1 MSNRKRL
8 LLLMAIMACVAL
20 AVAGLSIWTLYE
32 AAFHERRT
40 HLLNMTQAEAHFI
53 EKEAEFIKEKLKG
66 DPDVIFPIT
75 ALLASRYQDTSHFGE
90 TAEVMM
96 ARLTDGMIDF
106 IVHAGIK
113 HNQRARPVS
122 LASSSMAQPMR
133 LALNGDEGTVI
144 GPDYD
149 GVQVLAAYLPIRQL
163 DLGIVIKI
171 NLAEIRQPFVRA
183 ATISF
188 GGGVFII
195 LLGTLALSRISTPLV
210 ENLEKAVA
218 RLTEAQRIARLGNWE
233 RDIKTGQ
240 GWWSEE
246 TYRIFDLDPNSPPP
260 TWGEFFAMVHPD
272 DLPRVQ
278 SAVDRCKAG
287 KEPYS
292 IEYRISDSDGKQRI
306 IYERGTWR
314 VDAFANPVHISGTLQ
329 DITMRRQAEVAL
341 DRQKTLFEAVFRDTP
356 DCMVIADEDRKMI
369 LCNTAFLTIFRYEQ
383 NDIEGQNTAMLYE
396 SKEEHER
403 QGQARFNLSAEKK
416 LEPYVVNYRRKDG
429 TVFPGET
436 VGTAIRDGSGNTL
449 GYIAVIRDI
458 TERNRAEATLRESEE
473 RFRDFSEAASDWF
486 WEMDE
491 NLRLTYFSGRFT
503 EISGIAN
510 EDLIGKTRQKS
521 GLDMEDKN
529 ILRNIADLEAHR
541 PFKDFEH
548 ARTLANGDIVYM
560 STMGKPVFDADGNF
574 KGYRGT
580 GRDITERK
588 QVEEDLRHALVRA
601 EEANHA
607 KSVFLATMSHELRTP
622 LNSIIGFSD
631 TIKAQIFGALG
642 SPKYLEYACDINA
655 SGTHLL
661 DVITDIL
668 DISKIEAGETQITE
682 EDVELISLV
691 ESGIKML
698 QERAENDGITL
709 SRIFPNDCPLLRA
722 DARYI
727 KQIIINL
734 VSNAVKFTE
743 RGGAVSLE
751 ITLDDNNAV
760 LLTVTDTGVGIDEAN
775 IDKVL
780 EPFSQVGDIY
790 SRSFE
795 GTGLGLPLAKSLTE
809 LHGGT
814 LEINSQP
821 GKGTVVMVRFPP
833 ERTIASATAD
843 RVASND

>member
-1 MSNRKRL
+1 
-8 LLLMAIMACVAL
+8 MACVVL
-20 AVAGLSIWTLYE
+20 AVAGLSMWTLYE
-32 AAFHERRT
+32 AAFREQRT
-40 HLLNMTQAEAHFI
+40 HLLNIAQAEAHFI
-53 EKEAEFIKEKLKG
+53 EKEAEFIKDKLKD

-75 ALLASRYQDTSHFGE
+75 ALLASRYQDTSRLGV

-106 IVHAGIK
+106 IVHTGIK
-113 HNQRARPVS
+113 QNQRARPVS
-122 LASSSMAQPMR
+122 HASSLLAQPMR
-133 LALNGDEGTVI
+133 LALNGDEGTVV
-144 GPDYD
+144 GSDYR
-149 GVQVLAAYLPIRQL
+149 GVPVLAAYLPIKN
-163 DLGIVIKI
+163 LGLGLVIKI

-183 ATISF
+183 GTISF
-188 GGGVFII
+188 GAGVLLI
-195 LLGTLALSRISTPLV
+195 LLGSLALSRISTPLV

-233 RDIKTGQ
+233 RDIKTGL

-246 TYRIFDLDPNSPPP
+246 TYRIFDLDPDSPLP
-260 TWGEFFAMVHPD
+260 TWGEFFAMVHPE

-278 SAVDRCKAG
+278 SAVDRCQAG

-292 IEYRISDSDGKQRI
+292 IEYRISVTDGKQRI
-306 IYERGTWR
+306 VYERGTWR
-314 VDAFANPVHISGTLQ
+314 VDAFGNPVRISGTLQ
-329 DITMRRQAEVAL
+329 DITMRRQAEMAL

-356 DCMVIADEDRKMI
+356 DCMYLGDPDRNLIM
-369 LCNTAFLTIFRYEQ
+369 CNPACTATFGYQQSDL
-383 NDIEGQNTAMLYE
+383 EGQNSSILYE
-396 SKEEHER
+396 SKEEYER
-403 QGQARFNLSAEKK
+403 QGKIRFNLGAEKK

-436 VGTAIRDGSGNTL
+436 VGTAIRDGNGNTL
-449 GYIAVIRDI
+449 GYIAVVRDI
-458 TERNRAEATLRESEE
+458 TERIRAENELAEKSFALEATLEH
-473 RFRDFSEAASDWF
+473 
-486 WEMDE
+486 MDQ
-491 NLRLTYFSGRFT
+491 G
-503 EISGIAN
+503 ISMI
-510 EDLIGKTRQKS
+510 D
-521 GLDMEDKN
+521 
-529 ILRNIADLEAHR
+529 ADLNV
-541 PFKDFEH
+541 
-548 ARTLANGDIVYM
+548 LAFNHKFLELLQFPADLFVKGFPLEQAFRYNAER
-560 STMGKPVFDADGNF
+560 GEYGPGDADEQVKERIDLALGFEPHVFERQRPDGTVIEVRGNPMADGGF
-574 KGYRGT
+574 VTTYT
-580 GRDITERK
+580 DITERK
-588 QVEEDLRHALVRA
+588 QAEEDLRQALVRA

-668 DISKIEAGETQITE
+668 DISKIEAGETHVVE
-682 EDVELISLV
+682 AEVELVSLL

-698 QERAENDGITL
+698 QERADEDGITL
-709 SRIFPNDCPLLRA
+709 SRIVPNDCPLLRA

-743 RGGAVSLE
+743 RGGEVSLE
-751 ITLDDNNAV
+751 ITLDDENAV
-760 LLTVTDTGVGIDEAN
+760 LLAVRDTGIGIDEAN

-821 GKGTVVMVRFPP
+821 GEGTVVMVRFPP
-833 ERTIASATAD
+833 ERTIANASTIH
-843 RVASND
+843 VASKG